1 MATAQHGAQN
11 NQPGHTARSP
21 WHTAHSAHPVFFA
34 LHLLQPGTFI
44 TLWIFSRMNFWNP
57 RILARKQVAFC
68 WWCFFWWI
76 FQPLTLL
83 INILTNIP
91 LLMNIS
97 RYIWIL
103 LTDILLLMDFLVPQ
117 CWWIFW
123 LLSSDGCSTF
133 DEYLSIFLNIFERNY
148 SGLFGPSLLM
158 DILAAEFWRI
168 FYSQASTFELRAYF
182 CIPCQTMLSLGNLK
196 IQDINKRSY

>member
-103 LTDILLLMDFLVPQ
+103 LTDILLLMDFWSLSADGYFGCWVLMDVLLLMNTYRYFWIFLKEIILVYSALH

-123 LLSSDGCSTF
+123 LLSSDGYSTRKLQLLSFVLTFAFHAKQCSAL
-133 DEYLSIFLNIFERNY
+133 EI
-148 SGLFGPSLLM
+148 
-158 DILAAEFWRI
+158 
-168 FYSQASTFELRAYF
+168 
-182 CIPCQTMLSLGNLK
+182 
-196 IQDINKRSY
+196 